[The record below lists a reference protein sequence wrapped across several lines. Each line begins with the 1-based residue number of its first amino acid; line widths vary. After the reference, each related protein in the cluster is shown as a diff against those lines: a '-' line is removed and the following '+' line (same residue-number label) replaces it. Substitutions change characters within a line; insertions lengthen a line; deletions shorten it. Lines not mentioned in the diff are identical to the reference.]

1 MGATTSQGSIP
12 VQPLH
17 VLNYYTYN
25 ADTLWIMSMVIVMMI
40 GSIVFMKLVVWN
52 AIYRH
57 HGACYPL
64 GAILGTHC
72 IDRGGGSAKESF
84 VSQGNRSTDSAL
96 EGATTSYPSLNHIVL
111 FPLLDLGQQGIH
123 QGRALGR
130 RLMAYWRQMD
140 RCILDAHA
148 ITKRIYT
155 MFYDEYIRSY
165 LYR

>member
-1 MGATTSQGSIP
+1 MGATTSQDQP
-12 VQPLH
+12 PLH

-40 GSIVFMKLVVWN
+40 GSIVFLKLVVWN

-57 HGACYPL
+57 HGACYPF

-72 IDRGGGSAKESF
+72 IDRGGSAKESF
-84 VSQGNRSTDSAL
+84 TSQGNRST
-96 EGATTSYPSLNHIVL
+96 GATTTSPLASYPSLNHIVL

-140 RCILDAHA
+140 RSILDAHA